1 MADTKRRSGSSRSKG
16 SDAARV
22 VERARKQLAA
32 LTGREVEGV
41 LGIAADENGGGWQ
54 VTVEVVELRLLVAS
68 VDRAREMG
76 INWWESDPTLTSG
89 ARQLEEENRSLHERL
104 ERLEQ
109 AAGLPSGDGQGSRA
123 RR

>member
-54 VTVEVVELRLLVAS
+54 VTVEVVELHRDPNSTDVLGCYVAWLDDDGALL
-68 VDRAREMG
+68 G
-76 INWWESDPTLTSG
+76 Y
-89 ARQLEEENRSLHERL
+89 ER
-104 ERLEQ
+104 RRPYQ
-109 AAGLPSGDGQGSRA
+109 RGQPDEDVR
-123 RR
+123 